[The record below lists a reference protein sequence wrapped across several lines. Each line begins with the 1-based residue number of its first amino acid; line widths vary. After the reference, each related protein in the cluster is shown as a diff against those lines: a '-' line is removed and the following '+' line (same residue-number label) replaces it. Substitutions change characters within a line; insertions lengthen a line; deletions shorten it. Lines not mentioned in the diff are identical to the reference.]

1 LGLGGLGLGKV
12 EAVED
17 CAVKGITRSEGEDAM
32 NLERPLYGVELEL
45 PSDLFENDF
54 EVKLTHSSKLQ
65 RAALFILADL
75 SVRKDSL
82 HCQEN

>member
-1 LGLGGLGLGKV
+1 
-12 EAVED
+12 
-17 CAVKGITRSEGEDAM
+17 M